1 MDAAGRGKWL
11 LSPSQWALL
20 SAGLLSVAAGSALK
34 LLTAAQAD
42 GGSSRSSSSSS
53 RAACYANP
61 DDWSGPLAAAP
72 AETVCASGSEL
83 GAKQVAINHFNAMTD
98 FPKVVHLECS
108 GGGTVRSIDFAS
120 FGDAPPQMPPGA
132 PDLDPSA
139 CNATESACP
148 PPPRGTGWS
157 CRRRRG

>member
-72 AETVCASGSEL
+72 PLAPFSAS
-83 GAKQVAINHFNAMTD
+83 HNASLQWGHYRPSVYWGLRT
-98 FPKVVHLECS
+98 
-108 GGGTVRSIDFAS
+108 RSFR
-120 FGDAPPQMPPGA
+120 Q
-132 PDLDPSA
+132 
-139 CNATESACP
+139 
-148 PPPRGTGWS
+148 
-157 CRRRRG
+157 